1 MRTLRITALTGLLL
15 ASACNTL
22 DVPDLDNPG
31 QDQLE
36 KNPTRALVL
45 AAATG
50 MLVGSRLGIEAQNGY
65 VSELGILGRESYNFD
80 PADPRFVTE
89 LLQGPLDGGS
99 GAFGGN
105 LFAAP
110 YADIRIGN
118 ILLRA
123 LTRLPSTAMTT
134 EEVEATTGFVQTIQ
148 ALDFLQV
155 INTRDDLG
163 APIAVDIDPTGAPAP
178 IVTKTEVFTHITNL
192 LDSAQTH
199 LQAGGAALPF
209 PLSSGFTGFT
219 TPATFLQFNRALR
232 ARVAVYTGDF
242 NGALTALQASFL
254 NTGAPLTTGVYFVYS
269 TIAGDRVNTLFDNS
283 SADTVPPRALLAH
296 PSILTDAQLQVGGAL
311 DQRALDKVEVFRPSK
326 SVQGITD
333 SVKFTI
339 YHSNTDPIPI
349 IRNEELILLRAEAN
363 IGLSNFGPAVTDLD
377 LIRTTAGNLP
387 PYSGTV
393 DQPSLLNELLYNKR
407 YSLLFEGGHRWID
420 LRRYGRL
427 NTLPKDLPTHKIFSR
442 FPFPRNDCLA
452 RNPAPAAGC
461 SPEAGF

>member
-1 MRTLRITALTGLLL
+1 
-15 ASACNTL
+15 
-22 DVPDLDNPG
+22 
-31 QDQLE
+31 
-36 KNPTRALVL
+36 
-45 AAATG
+45 
-50 MLVGSRLGIEAQNGY
+50 
-65 VSELGILGRESYNFD
+65 
-80 PADPRFVTE
+80 
-89 LLQGPLDGGS
+89 
-99 GAFGGN
+99 
-105 LFAAP
+105 
-110 YADIRIGN
+110 
-118 ILLRA
+118 
-123 LTRLPSTAMTT
+123 
-134 EEVEATTGFVQTIQ
+134 
-148 ALDFLQV
+148 
-155 INTRDDLG
+155 
-163 APIAVDIDPTGAPAP
+163 
-178 IVTKTEVFTHITNL
+178 
-192 LDSAQTH
+192 
-199 LQAGGAALPF
+199 
-209 PLSSGFTGFT
+209 
-219 TPATFLQFNRALR
+219 
-232 ARVAVYTGDF
+232 
-242 NGALTALQASFL
+242 
-254 NTGAPLTTGVYFVYS
+254 
-269 TIAGDRVNTLFDNS
+269 
-283 SADTVPPRALLAH
+283 VPPRALLAH

-452 RNPAPAAGC
+452 RNPTPAAGC
-461 SPEAGF
+461 TPEPGF